1 MTRLDLRENGGWSPA
16 PFDAEVIERACD
28 TGLLESKITSGGP
41 QVKPQLNRVGS
52 VAVGGHEI
60 VVQPKA
66 PFSSVLFMLGY
77 ATDPGFRPDEVAGTG
92 NDIFPAIAETYARLM
107 ERALGRGVLQGYR
120 RLDETAVAIRGRI
133 RFSDQM
139 SRRGG
144 QLLPVE
150 LTVDEYT
157 VDIAENQLLRAASR
171 LLLALPRV
179 TKEARRR
186 LVHLESRLVDASL
199 VRPGAGLP
207 TWQPTRL
214 NERYHPALRF
224 AELILSRV
232 APSTI
237 GDGRAVAS
245 FVVNMAEAFEGFVT
259 AALTESFAAVS
270 NGVSVSQYPTHLDR
284 ERDQPIR
291 PDFVHLVG
299 GVPTVVVDAK
309 YKTGA
314 PRVED
319 LYQMLAYCTVMGLD
333 EGTLIYVADSTSA
346 PRQRTSVGHST
357 VIIKSIRVDV
367 TLKPQDMNRALQA
380 VCKTLVTERATA
392 PTAAH

>member
-16 PFDAEVIERACD
+16 PFDAEIIERACD

-77 ATDPGFRPDEVAGTG
+77 AADPGFRPDEVAGAG
-92 NDIFPAIAETYARLM
+92 DDIFPAIAETYARLM
-107 ERALGRGVLQGYR
+107 ERAFGRGVLQGYR

-133 RFSDQM
+133 CFSDQM

-157 VDIAENQLLRAASR
+157 VDIAENQLLRAAAR
-171 LLLALPRV
+171 VLLALPRV
-179 TKEARRR
+179 TKEARRC
-186 LVHLESRLVDASL
+186 LVHFESRLVDASL
-199 VRPGAGLP
+199 VRPGAALP
-207 TWQPTRL
+207 SWHPTRL
-214 NERYHPALRF
+214 NERYQPALRF
-224 AELILSRV
+224 AELVLTRV
-232 APSTI
+232 APSTT
-237 GDGRAVAS
+237 GGGQSVAS

-270 NGVSVSQYPTHLDR
+270 KGVSVGQYPTHLDR
-284 ERDQPIR
+284 ERNQPIR
-291 PDFVHLVG
+291 PDFVHLIG
-299 GVPTVVVDAK
+299 GVPSVVVDAK

-333 EGTLIYVADSTSA
+333 EGTLVYVADSTTS
-346 PRQRTSVGHST
+346 PRQRTSVEHST
-357 VIIKSIRVDV
+357 VVIKSNRVDV
-367 TLKPQDMNRALQA
+367 TLKPQDMIRALQA
-380 VCKTLVTERATA
+380 VGKTLMTERATA
-392 PTAAH
+392 PSADR

>member
-1 MTRLDLRENGGWSPA
+1 MTRLDLHENGGWSPV
-16 PFDAEVIERACD
+16 PFDADVIERACE
-28 TGLLESKITSGGP
+28 TGLLESKITSAGP
-41 QVKPQLNRVGS
+41 QVKPQLNRVGA

-77 ATDPGFRPDEVAGTG
+77 AADPGFRPDEVDGTG
-92 NDIFPAIAETYARLM
+92 DDLFPAVAETYARLM
-107 ERALGRGVLQGYR
+107 ERALGRGILQGYR

-150 LTVDEYT
+150 LTVDDYT
-157 VDIAENQLLRAASR
+157 VDIAENQLLRAAAR
-171 LLLALPRV
+171 LLLTLPRL

-207 TWQPTRL
+207 SWQPTRL
-214 NERYHPALRF
+214 NERYQPAVRF
-224 AELILSRV
+224 AELILARV
-232 APSTI
+232 APSTTA
-237 GDGRAVAS
+237 GGEAVAS

-270 NGVSVSQYPTHLDR
+270 TGVSVGQYPTHLDC
-284 ERDQPIR
+284 ERKQPIR

-299 GVPTVVVDAK
+299 GVPAVVVDAK
-309 YKTGA
+309 YKIGSL
-314 PRVED
+314 RVED
-319 LYQMLAYCTVMGLD
+319 LYQMLAYCTVLGLD
-333 EGTLIYVADSTSA
+333 KGTLIYVADTA
-346 PRQRTSVGHST
+346 ALPGQRTSIALST
-357 VIIKSIRVDV
+357 VVVQSVRVDV
-367 TLKPQDMNRALQA
+367 TLAPRDMVEVLRQF
-380 VCKTLVTERATA
+380 VRSTA
-392 PTAAH
+392 EPRVASCEPVH